1 MKNTLE
7 KLWEEYFSEECAILD
22 TEEERELVSLT
33 AEANK
38 AVNDLLTKEQRRSVE
53 RFVELLH
60 EMNGITLKKA
70 FCRGCEFTASF
81 LLEAGNLE
89 K

>member
-1 MKNTLE
+1 MKPTLE
-7 KLWEEYFSEECAILD
+7 KLWDEYFSEECAILD
-22 TEEERELVSLT
+22 TEEERELISLT

-70 FCRGCEFTASF
+70 FCRGCEFATSF
-81 LLEAGNLE
+81 LLETSGL
-89 K
+89 KK

>member
-22 TEEERELVSLT
+22 TEEERELISLT

-38 AVNDLLTKEQRRSVE
+38 AVNDLLTKEQRISVE

-70 FCRGCEFTASF
+70 FCRGCEFATSF
-81 LLEAGNLE
+81 LLETSGL
-89 K
+89 KK

>member
-22 TEEERELVSLT
+22 TEEERELISLT

-38 AVNDLLTKEQRRSVE
+38 AVNDLLTKEQRISVE

-60 EMNGITLKKA
+60 EMNGIALKKA
-70 FCRGCEFTASF
+70 FCKGCEFTASF

>member
-22 TEEERELVSLT
+22 TEEERELISLT

-70 FCRGCEFTASF
+70 FCRGCEFATSF
-81 LLEAGNLE
+81 LLETSGL
-89 K
+89 KK